1 MNLRATQPNDATE
14 HVSTAVPDRATSWS
28 GRAIRQRSFLTFL
41 RDILIIIAIAV
52 LVSWFVKTYVVR
64 SFFIPSGS
72 MQNTLQVHD
81 RILVNEIA
89 TNQSTLN
96 RGDIVVFQDPGG
108 WLDKITRTEP
118 TLIEQVLG
126 VAGLT
131 APDSGNHLIK
141 RIIGLPGDHVVCCD
155 ELGQIT
161 VNGTPLDEPYIRE
174 LDRPS
179 SSQPFDVEV
188 PEDSLWVMGDNRN
201 SSSDSRTH
209 LSSPGKGFVPI
220 QDVVGKAFLVVWPIA
235 HIRFIG

>member
-1 MNLRATQPNDATE
+1 MNLRATHTDDASE
-14 HVSTAVPDRATSWS
+14 HVSTAVLDA
-28 GRAIRQRSFLTFL
+28 AIRPRYFLTFL
-41 RDILIIIAIAV
+41 RDILIIIVIAL

-89 TNQSTLN
+89 INRSTLN

-108 WLDKITRTEP
+108 WLDGAPGTEP
-118 TLIEQVLG
+118 TLIEQALE

-131 APDSGNHLIK
+131 ASDSGNHLIK
-141 RIIGLPGDHVVCCD
+141 RIIGLPGDHVVCCND
-155 ELGQIT
+155 LGQIA

-174 LDRPS
+174 PDRPS

-201 SSSDSRTH
+201 SSSDSRANV
-209 LSSPGKGFVPI
+209 SSPGKGFVPI

-235 HIRFIG
+235 HIRLIG

>member
-1 MNLRATQPNDATE
+1 MNQRAIRPNDGTGRFSA
-14 HVSTAVPDRATSWS
+14 ARNRATSKS
-28 GRAIRQRSFLTFL
+28 ARATRPGSVLTFL
-41 RDILIIIAIAV
+41 RDILIIIVIAV

-89 TNQSTLN
+89 INQSTLN

-108 WLDKITRTEP
+108 WLDGTVRTEP
-118 TLIEQVLG
+118 TLIEQALG
-126 VAGLT
+126 VVGLA

-155 ELGQIT
+155 DLGQIA

-201 SSSDSRTH
+201 SSSDSRAH
-209 LSSPGKGFVPI
+209 MSSPGEGFVPI
-220 QDVVGKAFLVVWPIA
+220 QDVVGKAFLVVWPIS
-235 HIRFIG
+235 HIGFIG